1 MTLAEY
7 IAQEV
12 PIRKPTV
19 YLEEGEYQLGTS
31 ITMHRDSVKKETR
44 TQIWVQG
51 FPFEYCLIH
60 DTLYT
65 TDSDGNPKKISVFRI
80 KQHEKSSKPRR

>member
-7 IAQEV
+7 KTQFD

-19 YLEEGEYQLGTS
+19 YLKKGEYQLGSS
-31 ITMHRDSVKKETR
+31 ITLNRNSVREQTL
-44 TQIWVQG
+44 TQCWVQG
-51 FPFEYCLIH
+51 FPYEYCLIH

-65 TDSDGNPKKISVFRI
+65 TDGDGNPKKISVFRI
-80 KQHEKSSKPRR
+80 KT